1 MQVIR
6 ISILNTPS
14 VPRKQVILG
23 LKICPRK
30 QVILLYIESAFACK
44 NQLLPNMGYNKKE
57 GNMVI
62 LPSC

>member
-44 NQLLPNMGYNKKE
+44 NQLLPNMGYNK
-57 GNMVI
+57 
-62 LPSC
+62 